1 MNQRFCEIV
10 GYSPTELLAR
20 NFRDLIHPDD
30 MEGNERVIQSL
41 IAGEIAYLDR
51 EKRYVHKQGHEV
63 WVHTN
68 VALVRD
74 QQGQPLYM
82 LAVVQ
87 DITEAK
93 VAKEQLL
100 RTHEEIRK
108 LSLVASK
115 MRHSVIIADANGAAE
130 WANDAFT
137 ALTEYELSEIVGRPP
152 GALLQ
157 GPDTDPATVQHI
169 RERLA
174 ARQNVSTEIL
184 NYTKSG
190 HSYWISLEVDPVFGE
205 DGALINFV
213 ATQMDITARR
223 EREAQLKQATERAEL
238 ANQAKSQFLANMSH
252 EIRTPLNGILGFTEI
267 LLRTTANPRRRTG
280 RFSSTIRNS
289 GQHLLALINDVLDLS
304 KIEAG
309 QLLVESLPC
318 SPHQV
323 IAETV
328 SILRVR
334 GIEKG
339 IELDYRWQ
347 GPIPQQIHTDPYR
360 LKQLLMNLVG
370 NAIKFTDEGSVLIVA
385 HLAPSSE
392 GYQLVLEVRDT
403 GVGIPEEKLEAIFDP
418 FVQADNSITR
428 RYGGT
433 GLGLAIGRKI
443 ATALGG
449 DLRATSTV
457 GRGSTFVVRIAAGM
471 LDDNAMLEQ
480 SPHTAGSDVRQTE
493 ADVYDLT
500 GLRILVVDDGETNR
514 KLIGL
519 MLERR
524 GAEIHMAENG
534 KVAAETSLLFPFDII
549 LMDMQMPVMDG
560 YTSTRRIREQ
570 GFTGPIVALTAHAME
585 GDRRSANAR
594 GCSEYLSKP
603 IDFDVLLQT
612 VTHCLEMP
620 QYNSAANHLLHA
632 PHAHEPV
639 EPIRSM
645 LPTDDEPIRM
655 IVEEFLDKL
664 EDKIVEMEGA
674 WDAGDFER
682 LEQLAHSL
690 KGVGGTVGF
699 RCFTEPA
706 STLERSSQEQNRDI
720 SKASLS
726 ALRGLKQ
733 RITV

>member
-1 MNQRFCEIV
+1 M
-10 GYSPTELLAR
+10 
-20 NFRDLIHPDD
+20 
-30 MEGNERVIQSL
+30 
-41 IAGEIAYLDR
+41 
-51 EKRYVHKQGHEV
+51 
-63 WVHTN
+63 
-68 VALVRD
+68 
-74 QQGQPLYM
+74 
-82 LAVVQ
+82 
-87 DITEAK
+87 
-93 VAKEQLL
+93 
-100 RTHEEIRK
+100 
-108 LSLVASK
+108 
-115 MRHSVIIADANGAAE
+115 
-130 WANDAFT
+130 
-137 ALTEYELSEIVGRPP
+137 
-152 GALLQ
+152 
-157 GPDTDPATVQHI
+157 
-169 RERLA
+169 
-174 ARQNVSTEIL
+174 
-184 NYTKSG
+184 
-190 HSYWISLEVDPVFGE
+190 
-205 DGALINFV
+205 
-213 ATQMDITARR
+213 
-223 EREAQLKQATERAEL
+223 
-238 ANQAKSQFLANMSH
+238 
-252 EIRTPLNGILGFTEI
+252 
-267 LLRTTANPRRRTG
+267 
-280 RFSSTIRNS
+280 
-289 GQHLLALINDVLDLS
+289 INDVLDLS

-309 QLLVESLPC
+309 QLLVETLPC

-334 GIEKG
+334 AIEKG

-570 GFTGPIVALTAHAME
+570 GFTGPIVCADRSCHGGGPGEVRTC
-585 GDRRSANAR
+585 GDAPNTSPNPSTSTC
-594 GCSEYLSKP
+594 CSK
-603 IDFDVLLQT
+603 
-612 VTHCLEMP
+612 
-620 QYNSAANHLLHA
+620 
-632 PHAHEPV
+632 
-639 EPIRSM
+639 R
-645 LPTDDEPIRM
+645 
-655 IVEEFLDKL
+655 
-664 EDKIVEMEGA
+664 
-674 WDAGDFER
+674 
-682 LEQLAHSL
+682 
-690 KGVGGTVGF
+690 
-699 RCFTEPA
+699 
-706 STLERSSQEQNRDI
+706 
-720 SKASLS
+720 
-726 ALRGLKQ
+726 
-733 RITV
+733 